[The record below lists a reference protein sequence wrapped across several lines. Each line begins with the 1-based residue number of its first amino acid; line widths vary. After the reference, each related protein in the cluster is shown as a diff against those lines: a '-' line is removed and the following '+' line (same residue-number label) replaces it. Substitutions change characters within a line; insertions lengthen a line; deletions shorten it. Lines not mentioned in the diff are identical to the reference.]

1 MMHPPRHFSKVADG
15 QHSICH
21 TLQYLQWREKYN
33 TLNTGASH
41 GVAWVWLCLQPF
53 VFLSQFHIEFRL
65 LVWGKKTHLFF
76 PLEESITIAIDLPFF
91 TFSSSCRDIFTRPC
105 FFFEFSRT
113 PLILFPQFV
122 LCTIVIKIS
131 AFSILLYLLSV
142 FPLKCFFSLFLFL
155 VLLLFLGYICLAEN
169 FLFLFPLL
177 EK

>member
-65 LVWGKKTHLFF
+65 LVWGKKSHLFF

-105 FFFEFSRT
+105 FFFWIFQD
-113 PLILFPQFV
+113 PINFV
-122 LCTIVIKIS
+122 PSICTVHNR
-131 AFSILLYLLSV
+131 YQN
-142 FPLKCFFSLFLFL
+142 KCFFNITVFIIRFSSQVFLFTFPVPGFVAFPWL
-155 VLLLFLGYICLAEN
+155 YMFGWEL
-169 FLFLFPLL
+169 LFLFPLL